1 VLALSDIRAGLG
13 GSQMTV
19 RNTTQGTEYNVRHRL
34 SPRQVEVL
42 LAGGLIPWLREHAET
57 TG

>member
-1 VLALSDIRAGLG
+1 
-13 GSQMTV
+13 MTV
-19 RNTTQGTEYNVRHRL
+19 RNTTQGTEYDVRHRL

-42 LAGGLIPWLREHAET
+42 LAGGLIPWLREHAEA